1 LSSAD
6 TAHDYWLKNAFCCV
20 LLLQSKVVANLDF
33 APTSMTYRRGFLA
46 AGGAHGE
53 VREGVRG
60 EGA

>member
-1 LSSAD
+1 
-6 TAHDYWLKNAFCCV
+6 
-20 LLLQSKVVANLDF
+20 
-33 APTSMTYRRGFLA
+33 MTYRRGFLA